1 MGLLKGEKIVHK
13 KIRMP
18 SHIPKAIKIL
28 EKIASLDDPI
38 IEFIDITENDL
49 EAKKSFAPSIKRC
62 ENMEVKLNALE
73 KFAHE
78 FNIPIEHY
86 KEYNEF
92 KTALNKDQEKRKIK
106 DNTYFDFAE
115 NEILE
120 EYKTICDL
128 YESYNKIKE
137 NLMIEIQRKI
147 TLEKYFS
154 LTAATII
161 DQNNPHGRKKSLNNN
176 NININMINPPES
188 NKNVINNILNQSM
201 SNASV
206 DSIVRENQYEPITGL
221 CFASDELRMKRMIF
235 RVSRDKV
242 LCTFFDAEFPEEFTP
257 KEPMKIFVMF
267 CPKIDYLIA
276 KMIKVCDVYNCPRFD
291 IPENYVGH
299 VMEILPDISEKILEH
314 KNYLFEAK
322 KTLKSYLEDYILI
335 KKKLQL
341 YKIYF
346 KREKLIYLNLSK
358 CNCGDNFIDG
368 EIWVLEKNFE
378 KLKREINSR
387 FDDDST
393 ATFIDVKDYGMDRP
407 TYIDVN
413 EFTYPFQEIV
423 NQYGIPNYHEINPGY
438 FTIITFPFLFG
449 IMFGDA
455 GHGLILLVITLYLFY
470 LANKKRKNFNGVI
483 NSDELPY
490 NYNLSNNNK
499 NNNNLNESNIEQNIL
514 DSSEDSMLKTFVQ
527 YRYFFL
533 LCSIF
538 AIFCGFMY
546 NEFFAIPLNIFGT
559 CYTSEKNG
567 ELILE
572 KKSGEKCVYP
582 MGLDPS
588 WIGTMNEL
596 TYTNSLKMKLSII
609 VGVLHMM
616 LGIFIRGINNMNG
629 KNHTAFFFE
638 FIPQFLFMGLMFGYL
653 IAMIYYKWGTDYDNN
668 THNAPSLLSI
678 MINMAI
684 KFGEVDGEPLFQ
696 SFYGFSQET
705 INKLILF
712 ICVTLVPI
720 MLFVKPIQF
729 YLKKN
734 KNKGVSFR
742 KEEASLINNE
752 NKNDDNININ
762 NNNNF
767 NNNNINNDFD
777 LDNLINNNEDNANLN
792 NSGDYSLSLSQESKI
807 RANEL
812 YSDLYQ
818 AQKKK
823 YKEEAKSKF
832 QFVELFIGQLIE
844 VIEYV
849 LGTVSNTAS
858 YLRLW
863 ALSLAHTALSHVFI
877 EKTFIGYIQNDQVNI
892 VSSVV
897 GVFIYFLVFLLAT
910 GFILIFMDA
919 MECVLHTLR
928 LHWVEFQN
936 KFYKGDGYLFQPF
949 SFRTIFNGEEI
960 LKEK

>member
-1 MGLLKGEKIVHK
+1 MGLLKGEQIVHK

-18 SHIPKAIKIL
+18 SHIPKAVKIL
-28 EKIASLDDPI
+28 EKIASLEDPVL
-38 IEFIDITENDL
+38 EFIDINENNL
-49 EAKKSFAPSIKRC
+49 EAKKSFLPLIKRC
-62 ENMEVKLNALE
+62 ENMEVKLNDLE
-73 KFAHE
+73 KFANE

-92 KTALNKDQEKRKIK
+92 KTALSKDQAKREVK
-106 DNTYFDFAE
+106 DNTYFDFTE

-120 EYKTICDL
+120 EYKTVCDL

-137 NLMIEIQRKI
+137 NLIIEIQRKI

-161 DQNNPHGRKKSLNNN
+161 DQNNPRSRKKS
-176 NININMINPPES
+176 IPAYES
-188 NKNVINNILNQSM
+188 NKNIINNVLNQSI

-221 CFASDELRMKRMIF
+221 CYASDELRMKRMIF
-235 RVSRDKV
+235 RVSHDKV
-242 LCTFFDAEFPEEFTP
+242 LCTFFEAEFPEEFNP

-276 KMIKVCDVYNCPRFD
+276 KMIKVCEVYNCPRFD

-299 VMEILPDISEKILEH
+299 VMEILPDIFEKILEH
-314 KNYLFEAK
+314 KNYLLEAK

-346 KREKLIYLNLSK
+346 KREKLVFLNLAK

-368 EIWVLEKNFE
+368 EIWVLQKNFE
-378 KLKREINSR
+378 KLKHELNSR
-387 FDDDST
+387 VDDDSI
-393 ATFIDVKDYGMDRP
+393 ATFIDVKDYGMERP

-449 IMFGDA
+449 IMFGDV
-455 GHGLILLVITLYLFY
+455 GHGLILFFITLYLFN
-470 LANKKRKNFNGVI
+470 LANKNRKKQGPI
-483 NSDELPY
+483 NSDELPFI
-490 NYNLSNNNK
+490 NDK
-499 NNNNLNESNIEQNIL
+499 NNNNSREINIL
-514 DSSEDSMLKTFVQ
+514 DSPEDSMLKSFVQ

-538 AIFCGFMY
+538 GIFCGFMY
-546 NEFFAIPLNIFGT
+546 NEFFAIPLNLFGT
-559 CYTSEKNG
+559 CYTSKKNG
-567 ELILE
+567 ELILSKE
-572 KKSGEKCVYP
+572 HRINAPDKKCVYP
-582 MGLDPS
+582 VGLDPS
-588 WIGTMNEL
+588 WIGTVNEL

-616 LGIFIRGINNMNG
+616 LGIFIRGINNINA
-629 KNHTAFFFE
+629 KNHTAFYFE

-653 IAMIYYKWGTDYDNN
+653 ISMIFYKWGTDYDSN
-668 THNAPSLLSI
+668 THEAPSLLTI

-684 KFGEVDGEPLFQ
+684 KLGEIDGKPLFE
-696 SFYGFSQET
+696 SFMGFSQES
-705 INKLILF
+705 INRLILF
-712 ICVTLVPI
+712 ICVLLIPV
-720 MLFVKPIQF
+720 MLLVKPINF
-729 YLKKN
+729 YMRKVKTKGIKYRN
-734 KNKGVSFR
+734 DGVS
-742 KEEASLINNE
+742 LIKNE

-762 NNNNF
+762 IND
-767 NNNNINNDFD
+767 NNNINNDYD
-777 LDNLINNNEDNANLN
+777 INSDDNMNLN
-792 NSGDYSLSLSQESKI
+792 NSGDYSLSLSQESAIKP
-807 RANEL
+807 NEL
-812 YSDLYQ
+812 YSELY
-818 AQKKK
+818 ATQKIK
-823 YKEEAKSKF
+823 YKEEAKTKY
-832 QFVELFIGQLIE
+832 QFIELFIGQLIE

-877 EKTFIGYIQNDQVNI
+877 EKTFIGYIQNDHTNI
-892 VSSVV
+892 ASSVI
-897 GVFIYFLVFLLAT
+897 GVFIYFLVFLFAT
-910 GFILIFMDA
+910 AFILIFMDA

-936 KFYKGDGYLFQPF
+936 KFYKGDGYLFRPF
-949 SFRTIFNGEEI
+949 SFKNIFTSDEI
-960 LKEK
+960 LKE

>member
-28 EKIASLDDPI
+28 EKIASLEDPI

-62 ENMEVKLNALE
+62 ENIEIKLNELE
-73 KFAHE
+73 KFANE
-78 FNIPIEHY
+78 FNIPIDHY
-86 KEYNEF
+86 KEYKEF
-92 KTALNKDQEKRKIK
+92 KAALNKDQQKRQVK
-106 DNTYFDFAE
+106 DNSYFDFVE

-137 NLMIEIQRKI
+137 NLIIEIQRKI

-161 DQNNPHGRKKSLNNN
+161 DQNNPHGKRKSSINN
-176 NININMINPPES
+176 NIILNSKES

-201 SNASV
+201 SNSSV
-206 DSIVRENQYEPITGL
+206 DSIVRENQYESITGL
-221 CFASDELRMKRMIF
+221 CFAKDELRMKRMIF
-235 RVSRDKV
+235 RVSHDKV
-242 LCTFFDAEFPEEFTP
+242 LCTYFDAEFPEEFKP

-291 IPENYVGH
+291 VPDNYLGNADSYAGH

-322 KTLKSYLEDYILI
+322 KSLKSYLEDYILI
-335 KKKLQL
+335 KKRLQL

-368 EIWVLEKNFE
+368 EIWVLQKNFE
-378 KLKREINSR
+378 KLQNAISSS

-393 ATFIDVKDYGMDRP
+393 ATFIDLKDYGMDRP
-407 TYIDVN
+407 TYIEVN

-449 IMFGDA
+449 IMFGDI

-470 LANKKRKNFNGVI
+470 LANKNRRNINGVI
-483 NSDELPY
+483 NSDELPL
-490 NYNLSNNNK
+490 NNL
-499 NNNNLNESNIEQNIL
+499 NNNNINIL
-514 DSSEDSMLKTFVQ
+514 DSNDDSMLKSFVQ

-546 NEFFAIPLNIFGT
+546 NEFFAIPLNLFGT

-572 KKSGEKCVYP
+572 KIKGEKCVYP
-582 MGLDPS
+582 IGLDPS
-588 WIGTMNEL
+588 WIGTNNEL
-596 TYTNSLKMKLSII
+596 TFSNSLKMKLSII

-616 LGIFIRGINNMNG
+616 LGIFIRGINNLNK
-629 KNHTAFFFE
+629 KNMIAFYFE

-653 IAMIYYKWGTDYDNN
+653 ITMIYYKWGTDYDNN
-668 THNAPSLLSI
+668 TDDAPSLLSI

-684 KFGEVDGEPLFQ
+684 KLGEIDGEPLFE
-696 SFYGFSQET
+696 SFLGFSQES
-705 INKLILF
+705 INQMILVF
-712 ICVTLVPI
+712 CILLVPV

-729 YLKKN
+729 YLRKSRT
-734 KNKGVSFR
+734 KGISYR
-742 KEEASLINNE
+742 KEEMSLIQNE
-752 NKNDDNININ
+752 NKNEDNLNINEDKED
-762 NNNNF
+762 NF
-767 NNNNINNDFD
+767 
-777 LDNLINNNEDNANLN
+777 NNEDNANLN
-792 NSGDYSLSLSQESKI
+792 NSGDYSLSLSQESAIKP
-807 RANEL
+807 NEL
-812 YSDLYQ
+812 YSQLYK
-818 AQKKK
+818 AQKLK
-823 YKEEAKSKF
+823 YKEESKTKF
-832 QFVELFIGQLIE
+832 QFIELFIGQLIE

-892 VSSVV
+892 VSSVI

-910 GFILIFMDA
+910 AFILIFMDA

-936 KFYKGDGYLFQPF
+936 KFYKGDGYLFEPF
-949 SFRTIFNGEEI
+949 SFKNIFNNEEI
-960 LKEK
+960 LKE

>member
-1 MGLLKGEKIVHK
+1 MGLLKGEQIVHK

-18 SHIPKAIKIL
+18 SHIPKAVKIL
-28 EKIASLDDPI
+28 EKIASLEDPVL
-38 IEFIDITENDL
+38 EFIDINENNL
-49 EAKKSFAPSIKRC
+49 EAKKSFLPLIKRC
-62 ENMEVKLNALE
+62 ENMEVKLNDLE
-73 KFAHE
+73 KFANE

-92 KTALNKDQEKRKIK
+92 KTALRKDQAKREVK
-106 DNTYFDFAE
+106 DNTYFDFTE

-120 EYKTICDL
+120 EYKTVCDL

-137 NLMIEIQRKI
+137 NLIIEIQRKI

-161 DQNNPHGRKKSLNNN
+161 DQNNPRSRKKS
-176 NININMINPPES
+176 IPAYES
-188 NKNVINNILNQSM
+188 NKNIINNVLNQSI

-221 CFASDELRMKRMIF
+221 CYASDELRMKRMIF
-235 RVSRDKV
+235 RVSHDKV
-242 LCTFFDAEFPEEFTP
+242 LCTFFEAEFPEEFNP

-276 KMIKVCDVYNCPRFD
+276 KMIKVCEVYNCPRFD

-299 VMEILPDISEKILEH
+299 VMEILPDIFEKILEH
-314 KNYLFEAK
+314 KNYLLEAK

-346 KREKLIYLNLSK
+346 KREKLVFLNLAK

-368 EIWVLEKNFE
+368 EIWVLQKNFE
-378 KLKREINSR
+378 KLKHELNSR
-387 FDDDST
+387 VDDDSI
-393 ATFIDVKDYGMDRP
+393 ATFIDVKDYGMERP

-449 IMFGDA
+449 IMFGDV
-455 GHGLILLVITLYLFY
+455 GHGLILFFITLYLFN
-470 LANKKRKNFNGVI
+470 LANKNRKKQGPI
-483 NSDELPY
+483 NSDELPFI
-490 NYNLSNNNK
+490 NDK
-499 NNNNLNESNIEQNIL
+499 NNNNSREINIL
-514 DSSEDSMLKTFVQ
+514 DSPEDSMLKSFVQ

-538 AIFCGFMY
+538 GIFCGFMY
-546 NEFFAIPLNIFGT
+546 NEFFAIPLNLFGT
-559 CYTSEKNG
+559 CYTSKKNG
-567 ELILE
+567 ELILSKE
-572 KKSGEKCVYP
+572 HRINAPDKKCVYP
-582 MGLDPS
+582 VGLDPS
-588 WIGTMNEL
+588 WIGTVNEL

-616 LGIFIRGINNMNG
+616 LGIFIRGINNINA
-629 KNHTAFFFE
+629 KNHTAFYFE

-653 IAMIYYKWGTDYDNN
+653 ISMIFYKWGTDYDSN
-668 THNAPSLLSI
+668 THEAPSLLTI

-684 KFGEVDGEPLFQ
+684 KLGEIDGKPLFE
-696 SFYGFSQET
+696 SFMGFSQES
-705 INKLILF
+705 INRLILF
-712 ICVTLVPI
+712 ICVLLIPV
-720 MLFVKPIQF
+720 MLLVKPINF
-729 YLKKN
+729 YMRKVKTKGIKYRN
-734 KNKGVSFR
+734 DGVS
-742 KEEASLINNE
+742 LIKNE

-762 NNNNF
+762 IND
-767 NNNNINNDFD
+767 NNNINNDYD
-777 LDNLINNNEDNANLN
+777 INNDDNMNLN
-792 NSGDYSLSLSQESKI
+792 NSGDYSLSLSQESAIKP
-807 RANEL
+807 NEL
-812 YSDLYQ
+812 YSELY
-818 AQKKK
+818 ATQKIK
-823 YKEEAKSKF
+823 YKEEAKTKY
-832 QFVELFIGQLIE
+832 QFIELFIGQLIE

-877 EKTFIGYIQNDQVNI
+877 EKTFIGYIQNDHTNI
-892 VSSVV
+892 ASSVI
-897 GVFIYFLVFLLAT
+897 GVFIYFLVFLFAT
-910 GFILIFMDA
+910 AFILIFMDA

-936 KFYKGDGYLFQPF
+936 KFYKGDGYLFRPF
-949 SFRTIFNGEEI
+949 SFKNIFTSDEI
-960 LKEK
+960 LKE

>member
-28 EKIASLDDPI
+28 EKIASLEDPI

-62 ENMEVKLNALE
+62 ENIEIKLNELE
-73 KFAHE
+73 KFANE
-78 FNIPIEHY
+78 FNIPIDHY
-86 KEYNEF
+86 KEYKEF
-92 KTALNKDQEKRKIK
+92 KAALNKDQQKRQVK
-106 DNTYFDFAE
+106 DNSYFDFVE

-137 NLMIEIQRKI
+137 NLIIEIQRKI

-161 DQNNPHGRKKSLNNN
+161 DQNNPHGKRKSSINN
-176 NININMINPPES
+176 NIILNSKES
-188 NKNVINNILNQSM
+188 NKNIINNILNQSM

-206 DSIVRENQYEPITGL
+206 DSIVRENQYESITGL
-221 CFASDELRMKRMIF
+221 CFAKDELRMKRMIF
-235 RVSRDKV
+235 RVSHDKV
-242 LCTFFDAEFPEEFTP
+242 LCTYFDAEFPEEFKP

-291 IPENYVGH
+291 VPDNYLGNADSYAGH

-322 KTLKSYLEDYILI
+322 KSLKSYLEDYILI
-335 KKKLQL
+335 KKRLQL

-368 EIWVLEKNFE
+368 EIWVLQKNFE
-378 KLKREINSR
+378 KLQNAISSS

-393 ATFIDVKDYGMDRP
+393 ATFIDLKDYGMDRP
-407 TYIDVN
+407 TYIEVN

-449 IMFGDA
+449 IMFGDI

-470 LANKKRKNFNGVI
+470 LANKNRRNINGAI
-483 NSDELPY
+483 NSDELPL
-490 NYNLSNNNK
+490 NNLK
-499 NNNNLNESNIEQNIL
+499 NNNINIL
-514 DSSEDSMLKTFVQ
+514 DSNDDSMLKSFVQ

-546 NEFFAIPLNIFGT
+546 NEFFAIPLNLFGT

-572 KKSGEKCVYP
+572 KIKGEKCVYP
-582 MGLDPS
+582 IGLDPS
-588 WIGTMNEL
+588 WIGSNNEL
-596 TYTNSLKMKLSII
+596 TFSNSLKMKLSII

-616 LGIFIRGINNMNG
+616 LGIFIRGINNLNK
-629 KNHTAFFFE
+629 KNMIAFYFE

-653 IAMIYYKWGTDYDNN
+653 ITMIYYKWGTDYDNN
-668 THNAPSLLSI
+668 TDDAPSLLSI
-678 MINMAI
+678 MINMSI
-684 KFGEVDGEPLFQ
+684 KLGEIDGEPLFE
-696 SFYGFSQET
+696 SFLGFSQES
-705 INKLILF
+705 INQMILVF
-712 ICVTLVPI
+712 CILLVPV

-729 YLKKN
+729 YLRKSRT
-734 KNKGVSFR
+734 KGISYR
-742 KEEASLINNE
+742 KEEMSLIQNE
-752 NKNDDNININ
+752 NKNEDNLNINEDKED
-762 NNNNF
+762 NF
-767 NNNNINNDFD
+767 
-777 LDNLINNNEDNANLN
+777 NNEDNANLN
-792 NSGDYSLSLSQESKI
+792 NSGDYSLSLSQESAIKP
-807 RANEL
+807 NEL
-812 YSDLYQ
+812 YSQLYK
-818 AQKKK
+818 AQKLK
-823 YKEEAKSKF
+823 YKEESKTKF
-832 QFVELFIGQLIE
+832 QFIELFIGQLIE

-892 VSSVV
+892 VSSVI

-910 GFILIFMDA
+910 AFILIFMDA

-936 KFYKGDGYLFQPF
+936 KFYKGDGYLFEPF
-949 SFRTIFNGEEI
+949 SFKNIFNNEEI
-960 LKEK
+960 LKE

>member
-1 MGLLKGEKIVHK
+1 MGLLKGEQIVHK

-18 SHIPKAIKIL
+18 SHIPKAVKIL
-28 EKIASLDDPI
+28 EKIASLEDPVL
-38 IEFIDITENDL
+38 EFIDINENNL
-49 EAKKSFAPSIKRC
+49 EAKKSFLPLIKRC
-62 ENMEVKLNALE
+62 ENMEVKLNDLE
-73 KFAHE
+73 KFANE

-92 KTALNKDQEKRKIK
+92 KTALSKDQAKREVK
-106 DNTYFDFAE
+106 DNTYFDFTE

-120 EYKTICDL
+120 EYKTVCDL

-137 NLMIEIQRKI
+137 NLIIEIQRKI

-161 DQNNPHGRKKSLNNN
+161 DQNNPRSRKKS
-176 NININMINPPES
+176 IPAYES
-188 NKNVINNILNQSM
+188 NKNIINNVLNQSI

-221 CFASDELRMKRMIF
+221 CYASDELRMKRMIF
-235 RVSRDKV
+235 RVSHDKV
-242 LCTFFDAEFPEEFTP
+242 LCTFFEAEFPEEFNP

-276 KMIKVCDVYNCPRFD
+276 KMIKVCEVYNCPRFD

-299 VMEILPDISEKILEH
+299 VMEILPDIFEKILEH
-314 KNYLFEAK
+314 KNYLLEAK

-346 KREKLIYLNLSK
+346 KREKLVFLNLAK

-368 EIWVLEKNFE
+368 EIWVLQKNFE
-378 KLKREINSR
+378 KLKHELNSKV
-387 FDDDST
+387 DDDSI
-393 ATFIDVKDYGMDRP
+393 ATFIDVKDYGMERP

-449 IMFGDA
+449 IMFGDV
-455 GHGLILLVITLYLFY
+455 GHGLILFFITLYLFN
-470 LANKKRKNFNGVI
+470 LANKNRKKQGPI
-483 NSDELPY
+483 NSDELPFI
-490 NYNLSNNNK
+490 NDK
-499 NNNNLNESNIEQNIL
+499 NNNNSREINIL
-514 DSSEDSMLKTFVQ
+514 DSPEDSMLKSFVQ

-538 AIFCGFMY
+538 GIFCGFMY
-546 NEFFAIPLNIFGT
+546 NEFFAIPLNLFGT
-559 CYTSEKNG
+559 CYTSKKNG
-567 ELILE
+567 ELILSKE
-572 KKSGEKCVYP
+572 HRINAPDKKCVYP
-582 MGLDPS
+582 VGLDPS
-588 WIGTMNEL
+588 WIGTVNEL

-616 LGIFIRGINNMNG
+616 LGIFIRGINNINA
-629 KNHTAFFFE
+629 KNHTAFYFE

-653 IAMIYYKWGTDYDNN
+653 ISMIFYKWGTDYDSN
-668 THNAPSLLSI
+668 THEAPSLLTI

-684 KFGEVDGEPLFQ
+684 KLGEIDGKPLFE
-696 SFYGFSQET
+696 SFMGFSQES
-705 INKLILF
+705 INRLILF
-712 ICVTLVPI
+712 ICVLLIPV
-720 MLFVKPIQF
+720 MLLVKPINF
-729 YLKKN
+729 YMRKVKTKGIKYRN
-734 KNKGVSFR
+734 DGVS
-742 KEEASLINNE
+742 LIKNE

-762 NNNNF
+762 IND
-767 NNNNINNDFD
+767 NNNINNDYD
-777 LDNLINNNEDNANLN
+777 INNDDNMNLN
-792 NSGDYSLSLSQESKI
+792 NSGDYSLSLSQESAIKP
-807 RANEL
+807 NEL
-812 YSDLYQ
+812 YSELY
-818 AQKKK
+818 ATQKIK
-823 YKEEAKSKF
+823 YKEEAKTKY
-832 QFVELFIGQLIE
+832 QFIELFIGQLIE

-877 EKTFIGYIQNDQVNI
+877 EKTFIGYIQNDHTNI
-892 VSSVV
+892 ASSVI
-897 GVFIYFLVFLLAT
+897 GVFIYFLVFLFAT
-910 GFILIFMDA
+910 AFILIFMDA

-936 KFYKGDGYLFQPF
+936 KFYKGDGYLFRPF
-949 SFRTIFNGEEI
+949 SFKNIFTSDEI
-960 LKEK
+960 LKE

>member
-1 MGLLKGEKIVHK
+1 MGLLKGEQIVHK

-18 SHIPKAIKIL
+18 SHIPKAVKIL
-28 EKIASLDDPI
+28 EKIASLEDPVL
-38 IEFIDITENDL
+38 EFIDINENNL
-49 EAKKSFAPSIKRC
+49 EAKKSFLPLIKRC
-62 ENMEVKLNALE
+62 ENMEVKLNDLE
-73 KFAHE
+73 IFANE
-78 FNIPIEHY
+78 LNIPIEHY

-92 KTALNKDQEKRKIK
+92 KTALSKDQAKREVK
-106 DNTYFDFAE
+106 DNTYFDFTE

-120 EYKTICDL
+120 EYKTVCDL

-137 NLMIEIQRKI
+137 NLIIEIQRKI

-161 DQNNPHGRKKSLNNN
+161 DQNNPRSRKKS
-176 NININMINPPES
+176 IPAYES
-188 NKNVINNILNQSM
+188 NKNIINNVLNQSI

-221 CFASDELRMKRMIF
+221 CYASDELRMKRMIF
-235 RVSRDKV
+235 RVSHDKV
-242 LCTFFDAEFPEEFTP
+242 LCTFFEAEFPEEFNP

-276 KMIKVCDVYNCPRFD
+276 KMIKVCEVYNCPRFD

-299 VMEILPDISEKILEH
+299 VMEILPDIFEKILEH
-314 KNYLFEAK
+314 KNYLLEAK

-346 KREKLIYLNLSK
+346 KREKLVFLNLAK

-368 EIWVLEKNFE
+368 EIWVLQKNFE
-378 KLKREINSR
+378 KLKHELNSR
-387 FDDDST
+387 VDDDSI
-393 ATFIDVKDYGMDRP
+393 ATFIDVKDYGMERP

-449 IMFGDA
+449 IMFGDV
-455 GHGLILLVITLYLFY
+455 GHGLILFFITLYLFN
-470 LANKKRKNFNGVI
+470 LANKNRKKQGPI
-483 NSDELPY
+483 NSDELPFI
-490 NYNLSNNNK
+490 NDK
-499 NNNNLNESNIEQNIL
+499 NNNNSREINIL
-514 DSSEDSMLKTFVQ
+514 DSPEDSMLKSFVQ

-538 AIFCGFMY
+538 GIFCGFMY
-546 NEFFAIPLNIFGT
+546 NEFFAIPLNLFGT
-559 CYTSEKNG
+559 CYTSKKNG
-567 ELILE
+567 ELILSKE
-572 KKSGEKCVYP
+572 HRINAPDKKCVYP
-582 MGLDPS
+582 VGLDPS
-588 WIGTMNEL
+588 WIGTVNEL

-616 LGIFIRGINNMNG
+616 LGIFIRGINNINA
-629 KNHTAFFFE
+629 KNHTAFYFE

-653 IAMIYYKWGTDYDNN
+653 ISMIFYKWGTDYDSN
-668 THNAPSLLSI
+668 THEAPSLLTI

-684 KFGEVDGEPLFQ
+684 KLGEIDGKPLFE
-696 SFYGFSQET
+696 SFMGFSQES
-705 INKLILF
+705 INRLILF
-712 ICVTLVPI
+712 ICVLLIPV
-720 MLFVKPIQF
+720 MLLVKPINF
-729 YLKKN
+729 YMRKVKTKGIKYRN
-734 KNKGVSFR
+734 DGVS
-742 KEEASLINNE
+742 LIKNE

-762 NNNNF
+762 IND
-767 NNNNINNDFD
+767 NNNINNDYD
-777 LDNLINNNEDNANLN
+777 INNDDNMNLN
-792 NSGDYSLSLSQESKI
+792 NSGDYSLSLSQESAIKP
-807 RANEL
+807 NEL
-812 YSDLYQ
+812 YSELY
-818 AQKKK
+818 ATQKIK
-823 YKEEAKSKF
+823 YKEEAKTKY
-832 QFVELFIGQLIE
+832 QFIELFIGQLIE

-877 EKTFIGYIQNDQVNI
+877 EKTFIGYIQNDHTNI
-892 VSSVV
+892 ASSVI
-897 GVFIYFLVFLLAT
+897 GVFIYFLVFLFAT
-910 GFILIFMDA
+910 AFILIFMDA

-936 KFYKGDGYLFQPF
+936 KFYKGDGYLFRPF
-949 SFRTIFNGEEI
+949 SFKNIFTSDEI
-960 LKEK
+960 LKE

>member
-28 EKIASLDDPI
+28 EKIASLEDPI

-62 ENMEVKLNALE
+62 ENIEIKLNELE
-73 KFAHE
+73 KFANE

-86 KEYNEF
+86 KEYKEF
-92 KTALNKDQEKRKIK
+92 KAALNKDQQKRQVK
-106 DNTYFDFAE
+106 DNSYFDFVE

-137 NLMIEIQRKI
+137 NLIIEIQRKI

-161 DQNNPHGRKKSLNNN
+161 DQNNPHGKRKSSINN
-176 NININMINPPES
+176 NIILNSKES
-188 NKNVINNILNQSM
+188 NKNIINNILNQSM

-206 DSIVRENQYEPITGL
+206 DSIVRENQYESITGL
-221 CFASDELRMKRMIF
+221 CFAKDELRMKRMIF
-235 RVSRDKV
+235 RVSHDKV
-242 LCTFFDAEFPEEFTP
+242 LCTYFDAEFPEEFKP

-291 IPENYVGH
+291 VPDNYLGNADSYASH

-322 KTLKSYLEDYILI
+322 KSLKSYLEDYILI
-335 KKKLQL
+335 KKRLQL

-368 EIWVLEKNFE
+368 EIWVLQKNFE
-378 KLKREINSR
+378 KLQNAISSS

-393 ATFIDVKDYGMDRP
+393 ATFIDLKDYGMDRP
-407 TYIDVN
+407 TYIEVN

-449 IMFGDA
+449 IMFGDI

-470 LANKKRKNFNGVI
+470 LANKNRRNINGAI
-483 NSDELPY
+483 NSDELPL
-490 NYNLSNNNK
+490 NNL
-499 NNNNLNESNIEQNIL
+499 NNNNINIL
-514 DSSEDSMLKTFVQ
+514 DSNDDSMLKSFVQ

-546 NEFFAIPLNIFGT
+546 NEFFAIPLNLFGT

-572 KKSGEKCVYP
+572 KIKGEKCVYP
-582 MGLDPS
+582 IGLDPS
-588 WIGTMNEL
+588 WIGSNNEL
-596 TYTNSLKMKLSII
+596 TFSNSLKMKLSII

-616 LGIFIRGINNMNG
+616 LGIFIRGINNLNK
-629 KNHTAFFFE
+629 KNMIAFYFE

-653 IAMIYYKWGTDYDNN
+653 ITMIYYKWGTDYDNN
-668 THNAPSLLSI
+668 TDDAPSLLSI

-684 KFGEVDGEPLFQ
+684 KLGEIDGEPLFE
-696 SFYGFSQET
+696 SFLGFSQES
-705 INKLILF
+705 INQMILVF
-712 ICVTLVPI
+712 CILLVPV

-729 YLKKN
+729 YLRKSRT
-734 KNKGVSFR
+734 KGISYR
-742 KEEASLINNE
+742 KEEMSLIQNE
-752 NKNDDNININ
+752 NKNEDNLNINEDKED
-762 NNNNF
+762 NF
-767 NNNNINNDFD
+767 
-777 LDNLINNNEDNANLN
+777 NNEDNANLN
-792 NSGDYSLSLSQESKI
+792 NSGDYSLSLSQESAIKP
-807 RANEL
+807 NEL
-812 YSDLYQ
+812 YSQLYK
-818 AQKKK
+818 AQKLK
-823 YKEEAKSKF
+823 YKEESKAKF
-832 QFVELFIGQLIE
+832 QFIELFIGQLIE

-892 VSSVV
+892 VSSVI

-910 GFILIFMDA
+910 AFILIFMDA

-936 KFYKGDGYLFQPF
+936 KFYKGDGYLFEPF
-949 SFRTIFNGEEI
+949 SFKNIFNNEEI
-960 LKEK
+960 LKE

>member
-1 MGLLKGEKIVHK
+1 MGLLKGEQIVHK

-18 SHIPKAIKIL
+18 SHIPKAVKIL
-28 EKIASLDDPI
+28 EKIASLEDPVL
-38 IEFIDITENDL
+38 EFIDINENNL
-49 EAKKSFAPSIKRC
+49 EAKKSFLPLIKRC
-62 ENMEVKLNALE
+62 ENMEVKLNDLE
-73 KFAHE
+73 KFANE

-92 KTALNKDQEKRKIK
+92 KTALSKDQAKREVK
-106 DNTYFDFAE
+106 DNTYFDFTE

-120 EYKTICDL
+120 EYKTVCDL

-137 NLMIEIQRKI
+137 NLIIEIQRKI

-161 DQNNPHGRKKSLNNN
+161 DQNNPRSRKKS
-176 NININMINPPES
+176 IPAYES
-188 NKNVINNILNQSM
+188 NKNIINNVLNQSI

-221 CFASDELRMKRMIF
+221 CYASDELRMKRMIF
-235 RVSRDKV
+235 RVSHDKV
-242 LCTFFDAEFPEEFTP
+242 LCTFFEAEFPEEFNP

-276 KMIKVCDVYNCPRFD
+276 KMIKVCEVYNCPRFD

-299 VMEILPDISEKILEH
+299 VMEILPDIFEKILEH
-314 KNYLFEAK
+314 KNYLLEAK

-346 KREKLIYLNLSK
+346 KREKLIFLNLAK

-368 EIWVLEKNFE
+368 EIWVLQKNFE
-378 KLKREINSR
+378 KLKHELNSR
-387 FDDDST
+387 VDDDSI
-393 ATFIDVKDYGMDRP
+393 ATFIDVKDYGMERP

-449 IMFGDA
+449 IMFGDV
-455 GHGLILLVITLYLFY
+455 GHGLILFFITLYLFN
-470 LANKKRKNFNGVI
+470 LANKNRKKQGPI
-483 NSDELPY
+483 NSDELPFI
-490 NYNLSNNNK
+490 NDK
-499 NNNNLNESNIEQNIL
+499 NNNNSREINIL
-514 DSSEDSMLKTFVQ
+514 DSPEDSMLKSFVQ

-538 AIFCGFMY
+538 GIFCGFMY
-546 NEFFAIPLNIFGT
+546 NEFFAIPLNLFGT
-559 CYTSEKNG
+559 CYTSKKNG
-567 ELILE
+567 ELILSKE
-572 KKSGEKCVYP
+572 HRINAPDKKCVYP
-582 MGLDPS
+582 VGLDPS
-588 WIGTMNEL
+588 WIGTVNEL

-616 LGIFIRGINNMNG
+616 LGIFIRGINNINA
-629 KNHTAFFFE
+629 KNHTVFYFE

-653 IAMIYYKWGTDYDNN
+653 ISMIFYKWGTDYDSN
-668 THNAPSLLSI
+668 THEAPSLLTI

-684 KFGEVDGEPLFQ
+684 KLGEIDGKPLFE
-696 SFYGFSQET
+696 SFMGFSQES
-705 INKLILF
+705 INRLILF
-712 ICVTLVPI
+712 ICVLLIPV
-720 MLFVKPIQF
+720 MLLVKPINF
-729 YLKKN
+729 YMRKVKTKGIKYRN
-734 KNKGVSFR
+734 DGVS
-742 KEEASLINNE
+742 LIKNE

-762 NNNNF
+762 IND
-767 NNNNINNDFD
+767 NNNINNDYD
-777 LDNLINNNEDNANLN
+777 INNDDNMNLN
-792 NSGDYSLSLSQESKI
+792 NSGDYSLSLSQESAIKP
-807 RANEL
+807 NEL
-812 YSDLYQ
+812 YSELY
-818 AQKKK
+818 ATQKIK
-823 YKEEAKSKF
+823 YKEEAKTKY
-832 QFVELFIGQLIE
+832 QFIELFIGQLIE

-877 EKTFIGYIQNDQVNI
+877 EKTFIGYIQNDHTNI
-892 VSSVV
+892 ASSVI
-897 GVFIYFLVFLLAT
+897 GVFIYFLVFLFAT
-910 GFILIFMDA
+910 AFILIFMDA

-936 KFYKGDGYLFQPF
+936 KFYKGDGYLFRPF
-949 SFRTIFNGEEI
+949 SFKNIFTSDEI
-960 LKEK
+960 LKE

>member
-28 EKIASLDDPI
+28 EKIASLEDPI

-62 ENMEVKLNALE
+62 ENIEIKLNELE
-73 KFAHE
+73 KFANE
-78 FNIPIEHY
+78 FNIPIDHY
-86 KEYNEF
+86 KEYKEF
-92 KTALNKDQEKRKIK
+92 KAALNKDQQKRQVK
-106 DNTYFDFAE
+106 DNSYFDFVE

-137 NLMIEIQRKI
+137 NLIIEIQRKI

-161 DQNNPHGRKKSLNNN
+161 DQNNPHGKRKSSINN
-176 NININMINPPES
+176 NIILNSKES
-188 NKNVINNILNQSM
+188 NKNIINNILNQSM

-206 DSIVRENQYEPITGL
+206 DSIVRENQYESITGL
-221 CFASDELRMKRMIF
+221 CFAKDELRMKRMIF
-235 RVSRDKV
+235 RVSHDKV
-242 LCTFFDAEFPEEFTP
+242 LCTYFDAEFPEEFKP

-291 IPENYVGH
+291 VPDNYLGNADSYAGH

-322 KTLKSYLEDYILI
+322 KSLKSYLEDYILI
-335 KKKLQL
+335 KKRLQL

-368 EIWVLEKNFE
+368 EIWVLQKNFE
-378 KLKREINSR
+378 KLQNAISSS

-393 ATFIDVKDYGMDRP
+393 ATFIDLKDYGMDRP
-407 TYIDVN
+407 TYIEVN
-413 EFTYPFQEIV
+413 DFTYPFQEIV

-449 IMFGDA
+449 IMFGDI

-470 LANKKRKNFNGVI
+470 LANKNRRNINGAI
-483 NSDELPY
+483 NSDELPL
-490 NYNLSNNNK
+490 NNL
-499 NNNNLNESNIEQNIL
+499 NNNNINIL
-514 DSSEDSMLKTFVQ
+514 DSNDDSMLKSFVQ

-546 NEFFAIPLNIFGT
+546 NEFFAIPLNLFGT

-572 KKSGEKCVYP
+572 KIKGEKCVYP
-582 MGLDPS
+582 IGLDPS
-588 WIGTMNEL
+588 WIGTNNEL
-596 TYTNSLKMKLSII
+596 TFSNSLKMKLSII

-616 LGIFIRGINNMNG
+616 LGIFIRGINNLNK
-629 KNHTAFFFE
+629 KNMIAFYFE

-653 IAMIYYKWGTDYDNN
+653 ITMIYYKWGTDYDNN
-668 THNAPSLLSI
+668 TDDAPSLLSI

-684 KFGEVDGEPLFQ
+684 KLGEIDGEPLFE
-696 SFYGFSQET
+696 SFLGFSQES
-705 INKLILF
+705 INQMILVF
-712 ICVTLVPI
+712 CILLVPV

-729 YLKKN
+729 YLRKSRT
-734 KNKGVSFR
+734 KGISYR
-742 KEEASLINNE
+742 KEEMSLIQNE
-752 NKNDDNININ
+752 NKNEDNLNINEDKED
-762 NNNNF
+762 NF
-767 NNNNINNDFD
+767 
-777 LDNLINNNEDNANLN
+777 NNEDNANLN
-792 NSGDYSLSLSQESKI
+792 NSGDYSLSLSQESAIKP
-807 RANEL
+807 NEL
-812 YSDLYQ
+812 YSQLYK
-818 AQKKK
+818 AQKLK
-823 YKEEAKSKF
+823 YKEESKTKF
-832 QFVELFIGQLIE
+832 QFIELFIGQLIE

-892 VSSVV
+892 VSSVI

-910 GFILIFMDA
+910 AFILIFMDA

-936 KFYKGDGYLFQPF
+936 KFYKGDGYLFEPF
-949 SFRTIFNGEEI
+949 SFKNIFNNEEI
-960 LKEK
+960 LKE

>member
-28 EKIASLDDPI
+28 EKIASLEDPI

-62 ENMEVKLNALE
+62 ENIEIKLNELE
-73 KFAHE
+73 KFANE
-78 FNIPIEHY
+78 FNIPIDHY
-86 KEYNEF
+86 KEYKEF
-92 KTALNKDQEKRKIK
+92 KAALNKDQQKRQVK
-106 DNTYFDFAE
+106 DNSYFDFVE

-137 NLMIEIQRKI
+137 NLIIEIQRKI

-161 DQNNPHGRKKSLNNN
+161 DQNNPHGKRKSSINN
-176 NININMINPPES
+176 NIILNSKES
-188 NKNVINNILNQSM
+188 NKNIINNILNQSM

-206 DSIVRENQYEPITGL
+206 DSIVRENQYESITGL
-221 CFASDELRMKRMIF
+221 CFAKDELRMKRMIF
-235 RVSRDKV
+235 RVSHDKV
-242 LCTFFDAEFPEEFTP
+242 LCTYFDAEFPEEFKP

-291 IPENYVGH
+291 VPDNYLGNADSYAGH

-322 KTLKSYLEDYILI
+322 KSLKSYLEDYILI
-335 KKKLQL
+335 KKRLQL

-368 EIWVLEKNFE
+368 EIWVLQKNFE
-378 KLKREINSR
+378 KLQNAISSS

-393 ATFIDVKDYGMDRP
+393 ATFIDLKDYGMDRP
-407 TYIDVN
+407 TYIEVN
-413 EFTYPFQEIV
+413 DFTYPFQEIV

-449 IMFGDA
+449 IMFGDI

-470 LANKKRKNFNGVI
+470 LANKNRRNINGAI
-483 NSDELPY
+483 NSDELPL
-490 NYNLSNNNK
+490 NNL
-499 NNNNLNESNIEQNIL
+499 NNNNINIL
-514 DSSEDSMLKTFVQ
+514 DSNDDSMLKSFVQ

-546 NEFFAIPLNIFGT
+546 NEFFAIPLNLFGT

-572 KKSGEKCVYP
+572 KIKGEKCVYP
-582 MGLDPS
+582 IGLDPS
-588 WIGTMNEL
+588 WIGTNNEL
-596 TYTNSLKMKLSII
+596 TFSNSLKMKLSII

-616 LGIFIRGINNMNG
+616 LGIFIRGINNLNK
-629 KNHTAFFFE
+629 KNMIAFYFE

-653 IAMIYYKWGTDYDNN
+653 ITMIYYKWGTDYDNN
-668 THNAPSLLSI
+668 TDDAPSLLSI

-684 KFGEVDGEPLFQ
+684 KLGEIDGEPLFE
-696 SFYGFSQET
+696 SFLGFSQES
-705 INKLILF
+705 INQMILVF
-712 ICVTLVPI
+712 CILLVPV

-729 YLKKN
+729 YLRKSRT
-734 KNKGVSFR
+734 KGISYR
-742 KEEASLINNE
+742 KEEMSLIQNE
-752 NKNDDNININ
+752 NKNEDNLNINEDKED
-762 NNNNF
+762 NF
-767 NNNNINNDFD
+767 
-777 LDNLINNNEDNANLN
+777 NNEDNANLN
-792 NSGDYSLSLSQESKI
+792 NSGDYSLSLSQESAIKP
-807 RANEL
+807 NEL
-812 YSDLYQ
+812 YSQLYK
-818 AQKKK
+818 AQKLK
-823 YKEEAKSKF
+823 YKEESKTKF
-832 QFVELFIGQLIE
+832 QFIELFIGQLIE

-892 VSSVV
+892 VSSVI
-897 GVFIYFLVFLLAT
+897 GVFVYFLVFLLAT
-910 GFILIFMDA
+910 AFILIFMDA

-936 KFYKGDGYLFQPF
+936 KFYKGDGYLFEPF
-949 SFRTIFNGEEI
+949 SFKNIFNNEEI
-960 LKEK
+960 LKE

>member
-1 MGLLKGEKIVHK
+1 MGLLKGEQIVHK

-18 SHIPKAIKIL
+18 SHIPKAVKIL
-28 EKIASLDDPI
+28 EKIASLEDPVL
-38 IEFIDITENDL
+38 EFIDINENNL
-49 EAKKSFAPSIKRC
+49 EAKKSFLPLIKRC
-62 ENMEVKLNALE
+62 ENMEVKLNDLE
-73 KFAHE
+73 KFANE
-78 FNIPIEHY
+78 LNIPIEHY

-92 KTALNKDQEKRKIK
+92 KTALSKDQAKREVK
-106 DNTYFDFAE
+106 DNTYFDFTE

-120 EYKTICDL
+120 EYKTVCDL

-137 NLMIEIQRKI
+137 NLIIEIQRKI

-161 DQNNPHGRKKSLNNN
+161 DQNNPRSRKKS
-176 NININMINPPES
+176 IPAYES
-188 NKNVINNILNQSM
+188 NKNIINNVLNQSI

-221 CFASDELRMKRMIF
+221 CYASDELRMKRMIF
-235 RVSRDKV
+235 RVSHDKV
-242 LCTFFDAEFPEEFTP
+242 LCTFFEAEFPEEFNP

-276 KMIKVCDVYNCPRFD
+276 KMIKVCEVYNCPRFD

-299 VMEILPDISEKILEH
+299 VMEILPDIFEKILEH
-314 KNYLFEAK
+314 KNYLLEAK

-346 KREKLIYLNLSK
+346 KREKLTFLNLAK

-368 EIWVLEKNFE
+368 EIWVLQKNFE
-378 KLKREINSR
+378 KLKHELNSR
-387 FDDDST
+387 VDDDSI
-393 ATFIDVKDYGMDRP
+393 ATFIDVKDYGMERP

-449 IMFGDA
+449 IMFGDV
-455 GHGLILLVITLYLFY
+455 GHGLILFFITLYLFN
-470 LANKKRKNFNGVI
+470 LANKNRKKQGPI
-483 NSDELPY
+483 NSDELPFI
-490 NYNLSNNNK
+490 NDK
-499 NNNNLNESNIEQNIL
+499 NNNNSREINIL
-514 DSSEDSMLKTFVQ
+514 DSPEDSMLKSFVQ

-538 AIFCGFMY
+538 GIFCGFMY
-546 NEFFAIPLNIFGT
+546 NEFFAIPLNLFGT
-559 CYTSEKNG
+559 CYTSKKNG
-567 ELILE
+567 ELILSKE
-572 KKSGEKCVYP
+572 HRINAPDKKCVYP
-582 MGLDPS
+582 VGLDPS
-588 WIGTMNEL
+588 WIGTVNEL

-616 LGIFIRGINNMNG
+616 LGIFIRGINNINA
-629 KNHTAFFFE
+629 KNHTAFYFE

-653 IAMIYYKWGTDYDNN
+653 ISMIFYKWGTDYDSN
-668 THNAPSLLSI
+668 THEAPSLLTI

-684 KFGEVDGEPLFQ
+684 KLGEIDGKPLFE
-696 SFYGFSQET
+696 SFLGFSQES
-705 INKLILF
+705 INRLILF
-712 ICVTLVPI
+712 ICVLLIPV
-720 MLFVKPIQF
+720 MLLVKPINF
-729 YLKKN
+729 YMRKVKTKGIKYRN
-734 KNKGVSFR
+734 DGVS
-742 KEEASLINNE
+742 LIKNE

-762 NNNNF
+762 IND
-767 NNNNINNDFD
+767 NNNINNDYD
-777 LDNLINNNEDNANLN
+777 INNDDNMNLN
-792 NSGDYSLSLSQESKI
+792 NSGDYSLSLSQESAIKP
-807 RANEL
+807 NEL
-812 YSDLYQ
+812 YSELY
-818 AQKKK
+818 ATQKIK
-823 YKEEAKSKF
+823 YKEEAKTKY
-832 QFVELFIGQLIE
+832 QFIELFIGQLIE

-877 EKTFIGYIQNDQVNI
+877 EKTFIGYIQNDHTNI
-892 VSSVV
+892 ASSVI
-897 GVFIYFLVFLLAT
+897 GVFIYFLVFLFAT
-910 GFILIFMDA
+910 AFILIFMDA

-936 KFYKGDGYLFQPF
+936 KFYKGDGYLFRPF
-949 SFRTIFNGEEI
+949 SFKNIFTSDEI
-960 LKEK
+960 LKE

>member
-1 MGLLKGEKIVHK
+1 MGLLKGEQIVHK

-18 SHIPKAIKIL
+18 SHIPKAVKIL
-28 EKIASLDDPI
+28 EKIASLEDPVL
-38 IEFIDITENDL
+38 EFIDINENNL
-49 EAKKSFAPSIKRC
+49 EAKKSFLPLIKRC
-62 ENMEVKLNALE
+62 ENMEVKLNDLE
-73 KFAHE
+73 KFANE

-92 KTALNKDQEKRKIK
+92 KTALSKDQAKREVK
-106 DNTYFDFAE
+106 DNTYFDFTE

-120 EYKTICDL
+120 EYKTVCDL

-137 NLMIEIQRKI
+137 NLIIEIQRKI

-161 DQNNPHGRKKSLNNN
+161 DQNNPRSRKKS
-176 NININMINPPES
+176 IPAYES
-188 NKNVINNILNQSM
+188 NKNIINNVLNQSI

-221 CFASDELRMKRMIF
+221 CYASDELRMKRMIF
-235 RVSRDKV
+235 RVSHDKV
-242 LCTFFDAEFPEEFTP
+242 LCTFFEAEFPEEFNP

-276 KMIKVCDVYNCPRFD
+276 KMIKVCEVYNCPRFD

-299 VMEILPDISEKILEH
+299 VMEILPDIFEKILEH
-314 KNYLFEAK
+314 KNYLLEAK

-346 KREKLIYLNLSK
+346 KREKLVFLNLAK

-368 EIWVLEKNFE
+368 EIWVLQKNFE
-378 KLKREINSR
+378 KLKHELNSR
-387 FDDDST
+387 VDDDSI
-393 ATFIDVKDYGMDRP
+393 ATFIDVKDYGMERP

-449 IMFGDA
+449 IMFGDV
-455 GHGLILLVITLYLFY
+455 GHGLILFFITLYLFN
-470 LANKKRKNFNGVI
+470 LANKNRKKQGPI
-483 NSDELPY
+483 NSDELPFI
-490 NYNLSNNNK
+490 NDK
-499 NNNNLNESNIEQNIL
+499 NNNNSREINIL
-514 DSSEDSMLKTFVQ
+514 DSPEDSMLKSFVQ

-538 AIFCGFMY
+538 GIFCGFMY
-546 NEFFAIPLNIFGT
+546 NEFFAIPLNLFGT
-559 CYTSEKNG
+559 CYTSKKNG
-567 ELILE
+567 ELILSKE
-572 KKSGEKCVYP
+572 HRINAPDKKCVYP
-582 MGLDPS
+582 VGLDPS
-588 WIGTMNEL
+588 WIGTVNEL

-616 LGIFIRGINNMNG
+616 LGIFIRGINNINA
-629 KNHTAFFFE
+629 KNHTAFYFE

-653 IAMIYYKWGTDYDNN
+653 ISMIFYKWGTDYDSN
-668 THNAPSLLSI
+668 THEAPSLLTI

-684 KFGEVDGEPLFQ
+684 KLGEIDGKPLFE
-696 SFYGFSQET
+696 SFLGFSQES
-705 INKLILF
+705 INRLILF
-712 ICVTLVPI
+712 ICVLLIPI
-720 MLFVKPIQF
+720 MLLVKPINF
-729 YLKKN
+729 YMRKVKTKGIKYRN
-734 KNKGVSFR
+734 DGVS
-742 KEEASLINNE
+742 LIKNE

-762 NNNNF
+762 IND
-767 NNNNINNDFD
+767 NNNINNDYD
-777 LDNLINNNEDNANLN
+777 INNDDNMNLN
-792 NSGDYSLSLSQESKI
+792 NSGDYSLSLSQESAIKP
-807 RANEL
+807 NEL
-812 YSDLYQ
+812 YSELY
-818 AQKKK
+818 ATQKIK
-823 YKEEAKSKF
+823 YKEEAKTKY
-832 QFVELFIGQLIE
+832 QFIELFIGQLIE

-877 EKTFIGYIQNDQVNI
+877 EKTFIGYIQNDHTNI
-892 VSSVV
+892 ASSVI
-897 GVFIYFLVFLLAT
+897 GVFIYFLVFLFAT
-910 GFILIFMDA
+910 AFILIFMDA

-936 KFYKGDGYLFQPF
+936 KFYKGDGYLFRPF
-949 SFRTIFNGEEI
+949 SFKNIFTSDEI
-960 LKEK
+960 LKE

>member
-1 MGLLKGEKIVHK
+1 MGLLKGEQIVHK

-18 SHIPKAIKIL
+18 SHIPKAVKIL
-28 EKIASLDDPI
+28 EKIASLEDPVL
-38 IEFIDITENDL
+38 EFIDINENNL
-49 EAKKSFAPSIKRC
+49 EAKKSFLPLIKRC
-62 ENMEVKLNALE
+62 ENMEVKLNDLE
-73 KFAHE
+73 KFANE
-78 FNIPIEHY
+78 FNIPTEHY

-92 KTALNKDQEKRKIK
+92 KTALSKDQVKREVK
-106 DNTYFDFAE
+106 DNTYFDFTE

-120 EYKTICDL
+120 EYKTVCDL

-137 NLMIEIQRKI
+137 NLIIEIQRKI

-161 DQNNPHGRKKSLNNN
+161 DQNNPRSRKKS
-176 NININMINPPES
+176 IPAYES
-188 NKNVINNILNQSM
+188 NKNIINNVLNQSI

-221 CFASDELRMKRMIF
+221 CYASDELRMKRMIF
-235 RVSRDKV
+235 RVSHDKV
-242 LCTFFDAEFPEEFTP
+242 LCTFFEAEFPEEFNP

-276 KMIKVCDVYNCPRFD
+276 KMIKVCEVYNCPRFD

-299 VMEILPDISEKILEH
+299 VMEILPDIFEKILEH
-314 KNYLFEAK
+314 KNYLLEAK

-346 KREKLIYLNLSK
+346 KREKLVFLNLAK

-368 EIWVLEKNFE
+368 EIWVLQKNFE
-378 KLKREINSR
+378 KLKHELNSKV
-387 FDDDST
+387 DDDSI
-393 ATFIDVKDYGMDRP
+393 ATFIDVKDYGMERP

-449 IMFGDA
+449 IMFGDV
-455 GHGLILLVITLYLFY
+455 GHGLILFFITLYLFN
-470 LANKKRKNFNGVI
+470 LANKNRKKQGPI
-483 NSDELPY
+483 NSDELPFI
-490 NYNLSNNNK
+490 NDK
-499 NNNNLNESNIEQNIL
+499 NNNNSREINIL
-514 DSSEDSMLKTFVQ
+514 DSPEDSMLKSFVQ

-538 AIFCGFMY
+538 GIFCGFMY
-546 NEFFAIPLNIFGT
+546 NEFFAIPLNLFGT
-559 CYTSEKNG
+559 CYTSKKNG
-567 ELILE
+567 ELILSKE
-572 KKSGEKCVYP
+572 HRINAPDKKCVYP
-582 MGLDPS
+582 VGLDPS
-588 WIGTMNEL
+588 WIGTVNEL

-616 LGIFIRGINNMNG
+616 LGIFIRGINNINA
-629 KNHTAFFFE
+629 KNHTAFYFE

-653 IAMIYYKWGTDYDNN
+653 ISMIFYKWGTDYDSN
-668 THNAPSLLSI
+668 THEAPSLLTI

-684 KFGEVDGEPLFQ
+684 KLGEIDGKPLFE
-696 SFYGFSQET
+696 SFMGFSQES
-705 INKLILF
+705 INRLILF
-712 ICVTLVPI
+712 ICVLLIPV
-720 MLFVKPIQF
+720 MLLVKPINF
-729 YLKKN
+729 YMRKVKTKGIKYRN
-734 KNKGVSFR
+734 DGVS
-742 KEEASLINNE
+742 LIKNE

-762 NNNNF
+762 IND
-767 NNNNINNDFD
+767 NNNINNDYD
-777 LDNLINNNEDNANLN
+777 INNDDNMNLN
-792 NSGDYSLSLSQESKI
+792 NSGDYSLSLSQESAIKP
-807 RANEL
+807 NEL
-812 YSDLYQ
+812 YSELY
-818 AQKKK
+818 ATQKIK
-823 YKEEAKSKF
+823 YKEEAKTKY
-832 QFVELFIGQLIE
+832 QFIELFIGQLIE

-877 EKTFIGYIQNDQVNI
+877 EKTFIGYIQNDHTNI
-892 VSSVV
+892 ASSVI
-897 GVFIYFLVFLLAT
+897 GVFIYFLVFLFAT
-910 GFILIFMDA
+910 AFILIFMDA

-936 KFYKGDGYLFQPF
+936 KFYKGDGYLFRPF
-949 SFRTIFNGEEI
+949 SFKNIFTSDEI
-960 LKEK
+960 LKE

>member
-28 EKIASLDDPI
+28 EKIASLEDPI

-62 ENMEVKLNALE
+62 ENIEIKLNELE
-73 KFAHE
+73 KFANE

-86 KEYNEF
+86 KEYKEF
-92 KTALNKDQEKRKIK
+92 KAALNKDQQKRQVK
-106 DNTYFDFAE
+106 DNSYFDFVE

-137 NLMIEIQRKI
+137 NLIIEIQRKI

-161 DQNNPHGRKKSLNNN
+161 DQNNPHGKRKSSINN
-176 NININMINPPES
+176 NIILNSKES
-188 NKNVINNILNQSM
+188 NKNIINNILNQSM

-206 DSIVRENQYEPITGL
+206 DSIVRENQYESITGL
-221 CFASDELRMKRMIF
+221 CFAKDELRMKRMIF
-235 RVSRDKV
+235 RVSHDKV
-242 LCTFFDAEFPEEFTP
+242 LCTYFDAEFPEEFKP

-291 IPENYVGH
+291 VPDNYLGNADSYAGH

-322 KTLKSYLEDYILI
+322 KSLKSYLEDYILI
-335 KKKLQL
+335 KKRLQL

-368 EIWVLEKNFE
+368 EIWVLQKNFE
-378 KLKREINSR
+378 KLQNAISSS

-393 ATFIDVKDYGMDRP
+393 ATFIDLKDYGMDRP
-407 TYIDVN
+407 TYIEVN

-449 IMFGDA
+449 IMFGDI

-470 LANKKRKNFNGVI
+470 LANKNRRNINGAI
-483 NSDELPY
+483 NSDELPL
-490 NYNLSNNNK
+490 NNL
-499 NNNNLNESNIEQNIL
+499 NNNNINIL
-514 DSSEDSMLKTFVQ
+514 DSNDDSMLKSFVQ

-546 NEFFAIPLNIFGT
+546 NEFFAIPLNLFGT

-572 KKSGEKCVYP
+572 KIKGEKCVYP
-582 MGLDPS
+582 IGLDPS
-588 WIGTMNEL
+588 WIGTNNEL
-596 TYTNSLKMKLSII
+596 TFSNSLKMKLSII

-616 LGIFIRGINNMNG
+616 LGIFIRGINNLNK
-629 KNHTAFFFE
+629 KNMIAFYFE

-653 IAMIYYKWGTDYDNN
+653 ITMIYYKWGTDYDNN
-668 THNAPSLLSI
+668 TDDAPSLLSI

-684 KFGEVDGEPLFQ
+684 KLGEIEGEPLFE
-696 SFYGFSQET
+696 SFLGFSQES
-705 INKLILF
+705 INQMILVF
-712 ICVTLVPI
+712 CILLVPV

-729 YLKKN
+729 YLRKSRT
-734 KNKGVSFR
+734 KGISYR
-742 KEEASLINNE
+742 KEEMSLIQNE
-752 NKNDDNININ
+752 NKNEDNLNINEDKED
-762 NNNNF
+762 NF
-767 NNNNINNDFD
+767 
-777 LDNLINNNEDNANLN
+777 NNEDNANLN
-792 NSGDYSLSLSQESKI
+792 NSGDYSLSLSQESAIKP
-807 RANEL
+807 NEL
-812 YSDLYQ
+812 YSQLYK
-818 AQKKK
+818 AQKLK
-823 YKEEAKSKF
+823 YKEESKTKF
-832 QFVELFIGQLIE
+832 QFIELFIGQLIE

-892 VSSVV
+892 VSSVI

-910 GFILIFMDA
+910 AFILIFMDA

-936 KFYKGDGYLFQPF
+936 KFYKGDGYLFEPF
-949 SFRTIFNGEEI
+949 SFKNIFNNEEI
-960 LKEK
+960 LKE

>member
-1 MGLLKGEKIVHK
+1 MGLLKGEQIVHK

-18 SHIPKAIKIL
+18 SHIPKAVKIL
-28 EKIASLDDPI
+28 EKIASLEDPVL
-38 IEFIDITENDL
+38 EFIDINENNL
-49 EAKKSFAPSIKRC
+49 EAKKSFLPLIKRC
-62 ENMEVKLNALE
+62 ENMEVKLNDLE
-73 KFAHE
+73 NFANE

-92 KTALNKDQEKRKIK
+92 KTALSKDQAKREVK
-106 DNTYFDFAE
+106 DNTYFDFTE

-120 EYKTICDL
+120 EYKTVCDL

-137 NLMIEIQRKI
+137 NLIIEIQRKI

-161 DQNNPHGRKKSLNNN
+161 DQNNPRSRKKS
-176 NININMINPPES
+176 IPAYES
-188 NKNVINNILNQSM
+188 NKNIINNVLNQSI

-221 CFASDELRMKRMIF
+221 CYASDELRMKRMIF
-235 RVSRDKV
+235 RVSHDKV
-242 LCTFFDAEFPEEFTP
+242 LCTFFEAEFPEEFNP

-276 KMIKVCDVYNCPRFD
+276 KMIKVCEVYNCPRFD

-299 VMEILPDISEKILEH
+299 VMEILPDIFEKILEH
-314 KNYLFEAK
+314 KNYLLEAK

-346 KREKLIYLNLSK
+346 KREKLVFLNLAK

-368 EIWVLEKNFE
+368 EIWVLQKNFE
-378 KLKREINSR
+378 KLKHELNSR
-387 FDDDST
+387 VDDDSI
-393 ATFIDVKDYGMDRP
+393 ATFIDVKDYGMERP

-449 IMFGDA
+449 IMFGDV
-455 GHGLILLVITLYLFY
+455 GHGLILFFITLYLFN
-470 LANKKRKNFNGVI
+470 LANKNRKKQGPI
-483 NSDELPY
+483 NSDELPFI
-490 NYNLSNNNK
+490 NDK
-499 NNNNLNESNIEQNIL
+499 NNNNSREINIL
-514 DSSEDSMLKTFVQ
+514 DSPEDSMLKSFVQ

-538 AIFCGFMY
+538 GIFCGFMY
-546 NEFFAIPLNIFGT
+546 NEFFAIPLNLFGT
-559 CYTSEKNG
+559 CYTSKKNG
-567 ELILE
+567 ELILSKE
-572 KKSGEKCVYP
+572 HRINAPDKKCVYP
-582 MGLDPS
+582 VGLDPS
-588 WIGTMNEL
+588 WIGTVNEL
-596 TYTNSLKMKLSII
+596 TFTNSLKMKLSII

-616 LGIFIRGINNMNG
+616 LGIFIRGINNINA
-629 KNHTAFFFE
+629 KNHTAFYFE

-653 IAMIYYKWGTDYDNN
+653 ISMIFYKWGTDYDSN
-668 THNAPSLLSI
+668 THEAPSLLTI

-684 KFGEVDGEPLFQ
+684 KLGEIDGKPLFE
-696 SFYGFSQET
+696 SFMGFSQES
-705 INKLILF
+705 INRLILF
-712 ICVTLVPI
+712 ICVLLIPV
-720 MLFVKPIQF
+720 MLLVKPINF
-729 YLKKN
+729 YMRKVKTKGIKYRN
-734 KNKGVSFR
+734 DGVS
-742 KEEASLINNE
+742 LIKNE

-762 NNNNF
+762 IND
-767 NNNNINNDFD
+767 NNNINNDYD
-777 LDNLINNNEDNANLN
+777 INNDDNMNLN
-792 NSGDYSLSLSQESKI
+792 NSGDYSLSLSQESAIKP
-807 RANEL
+807 NEL
-812 YSDLYQ
+812 YSELY
-818 AQKKK
+818 ATQKIK
-823 YKEEAKSKF
+823 YKEEAKTKY
-832 QFVELFIGQLIE
+832 QFIELFIGQLIE

-877 EKTFIGYIQNDQVNI
+877 EKTFIGYIQNDHTNI
-892 VSSVV
+892 ASSVI
-897 GVFIYFLVFLLAT
+897 GVFIYFLVFLFAT
-910 GFILIFMDA
+910 AFILIFMDA

-936 KFYKGDGYLFQPF
+936 KFYKGDGYLFRPF
-949 SFRTIFNGEEI
+949 SFKNIFTSDEI
-960 LKEK
+960 LKE

>member
-1 MGLLKGEKIVHK
+1 MGLLKGEQIVHK

-18 SHIPKAIKIL
+18 SHIPKAVKIL
-28 EKIASLDDPI
+28 EKIASLEDPVL
-38 IEFIDITENDL
+38 EFIDINENNL
-49 EAKKSFAPSIKRC
+49 EAKKSFLPLIKRC
-62 ENMEVKLNALE
+62 ENMEVKLNDLE
-73 KFAHE
+73 KFANE

-92 KTALNKDQEKRKIK
+92 KTALSKDQAKREVK
-106 DNTYFDFAE
+106 DNTYFDFTE

-120 EYKTICDL
+120 EYKTVCDL

-137 NLMIEIQRKI
+137 NLIIEIQRKI

-161 DQNNPHGRKKSLNNN
+161 DQNNPRSRKKS
-176 NININMINPPES
+176 IPAYES
-188 NKNVINNILNQSM
+188 NKNIINNVLNQSI

-221 CFASDELRMKRMIF
+221 CYANDELRMKRMIF
-235 RVSRDKV
+235 RVSHDKV
-242 LCTFFDAEFPEEFTP
+242 LCTFFEAEFPEEFNP

-276 KMIKVCDVYNCPRFD
+276 KMIKVCEVYNCPRFD

-299 VMEILPDISEKILEH
+299 VMEILPDIFEKILEH
-314 KNYLFEAK
+314 KNYLLEAK

-346 KREKLIYLNLSK
+346 KREKLVFLNLAK

-368 EIWVLEKNFE
+368 EIWVLQKNFE
-378 KLKREINSR
+378 KLKHELNSKV
-387 FDDDST
+387 DDDSI
-393 ATFIDVKDYGMDRP
+393 ATFIDVKDYGMERP

-449 IMFGDA
+449 IMFGDV
-455 GHGLILLVITLYLFY
+455 GHGLILFFITLYLFN
-470 LANKKRKNFNGVI
+470 LANKNRKKQGPI
-483 NSDELPY
+483 NSDELPFI
-490 NYNLSNNNK
+490 NDK
-499 NNNNLNESNIEQNIL
+499 NNNNSREINIL
-514 DSSEDSMLKTFVQ
+514 DSPEDSMLKSFVQ

-538 AIFCGFMY
+538 GIFCGFMY
-546 NEFFAIPLNIFGT
+546 NEFFAIPLNLFGT
-559 CYTSEKNG
+559 CYTSKKNG
-567 ELILE
+567 ELILSKE
-572 KKSGEKCVYP
+572 HRINAPDKKCVYP
-582 MGLDPS
+582 VGLDPS
-588 WIGTMNEL
+588 WIGTVNEL

-616 LGIFIRGINNMNG
+616 LGIFIRGINNINA
-629 KNHTAFFFE
+629 KNHTAFYFE

-653 IAMIYYKWGTDYDNN
+653 ISMIFYKWGTDYDSN
-668 THNAPSLLSI
+668 THEAPSLLTI

-684 KFGEVDGEPLFQ
+684 KLGEIDGKPLFE
-696 SFYGFSQET
+696 SFMGFSQES
-705 INKLILF
+705 INRLILF
-712 ICVTLVPI
+712 ICVLLIPV
-720 MLFVKPIQF
+720 MLLVKPINF
-729 YLKKN
+729 YMRKVKTKGIKYRN
-734 KNKGVSFR
+734 DGVS
-742 KEEASLINNE
+742 LIKNE

-762 NNNNF
+762 IND
-767 NNNNINNDFD
+767 NNNINNDYD
-777 LDNLINNNEDNANLN
+777 INNDDNMNLN
-792 NSGDYSLSLSQESKI
+792 NSGDYSLSLSQESAIKP
-807 RANEL
+807 NEL
-812 YSDLYQ
+812 YSELY
-818 AQKKK
+818 ATQKIK
-823 YKEEAKSKF
+823 YKEEAKTKY
-832 QFVELFIGQLIE
+832 QFIELFIGQLIE

-877 EKTFIGYIQNDQVNI
+877 EKTFIGYIQNDHTNI
-892 VSSVV
+892 ASSVI
-897 GVFIYFLVFLLAT
+897 GVFIYFLVFLFAT
-910 GFILIFMDA
+910 AFILIFMDA

-936 KFYKGDGYLFQPF
+936 KFYKGDGYLFRPF
-949 SFRTIFNGEEI
+949 SFKNIFTSDEI
-960 LKEK
+960 LKE

>member
-1 MGLLKGEKIVHK
+1 MGLLKGEQIVHK

-18 SHIPKAIKIL
+18 SHIPKAVKIL
-28 EKIASLDDPI
+28 EKIASLEDPVL
-38 IEFIDITENDL
+38 EFIDINENNL
-49 EAKKSFAPSIKRC
+49 EAKKSFLPLIKRC
-62 ENMEVKLNALE
+62 ENMEVKLNDLE
-73 KFAHE
+73 KFANE
-78 FNIPIEHY
+78 FNIPTEHY

-92 KTALNKDQEKRKIK
+92 KTALSKDQVKREVK
-106 DNTYFDFAE
+106 DNTYFDFTE

-120 EYKTICDL
+120 EYKTVCDL

-137 NLMIEIQRKI
+137 NLIIEIQRKI

-161 DQNNPHGRKKSLNNN
+161 DQNNPRSRKKS
-176 NININMINPPES
+176 IPAYES
-188 NKNVINNILNQSM
+188 NKNIINNVLNQSI

-221 CFASDELRMKRMIF
+221 CYASDELRMKRMIF
-235 RVSRDKV
+235 RVSHDKV
-242 LCTFFDAEFPEEFTP
+242 LCTFFEAEFPEEFNP

-276 KMIKVCDVYNCPRFD
+276 KMIKVCEVYNCPRFD

-299 VMEILPDISEKILEH
+299 VMEILPDIFEKILEH
-314 KNYLFEAK
+314 KNYLLEAK

-346 KREKLIYLNLSK
+346 KREKLVFLNLAK

-368 EIWVLEKNFE
+368 EIWVLQKNFE
-378 KLKREINSR
+378 KLKHELNSR
-387 FDDDST
+387 VDDDSI
-393 ATFIDVKDYGMDRP
+393 ATFIDVKDYGMERP

-449 IMFGDA
+449 IMFGDV
-455 GHGLILLVITLYLFY
+455 GHGLILFFITLYLFN
-470 LANKKRKNFNGVI
+470 LANKNRKKQGPI
-483 NSDELPY
+483 NSDELPFI
-490 NYNLSNNNK
+490 NDK
-499 NNNNLNESNIEQNIL
+499 NNNNSREINIL
-514 DSSEDSMLKTFVQ
+514 DSPEDSMLKSFVQ

-538 AIFCGFMY
+538 GIFCGFMY
-546 NEFFAIPLNIFGT
+546 NEFFAIPLNLFGT
-559 CYTSEKNG
+559 CYTSKKNG
-567 ELILE
+567 ELILSKE
-572 KKSGEKCVYP
+572 HRINAPDKKCVYP
-582 MGLDPS
+582 VGLDPS
-588 WIGTMNEL
+588 WIGTVNEL

-616 LGIFIRGINNMNG
+616 LGIFIRGINNINA
-629 KNHTAFFFE
+629 KNHTAFYFE

-653 IAMIYYKWGTDYDNN
+653 ISMIFYKWGTDYDSN
-668 THNAPSLLSI
+668 THEAPSLLTI

-684 KFGEVDGEPLFQ
+684 KLGEIDGKPLFE
-696 SFYGFSQET
+696 SFMGFSQES
-705 INKLILF
+705 INRLILF
-712 ICVTLVPI
+712 ICVLLIPV
-720 MLFVKPIQF
+720 MLLVKPINF
-729 YLKKN
+729 YMRKVKTKGIKYRN
-734 KNKGVSFR
+734 DGVS
-742 KEEASLINNE
+742 LIKNE

-762 NNNNF
+762 IND
-767 NNNNINNDFD
+767 NNNINNDYD
-777 LDNLINNNEDNANLN
+777 INNDDNMNLN
-792 NSGDYSLSLSQESKI
+792 NSGDYSLSLSQESAIKP
-807 RANEL
+807 NEL
-812 YSDLYQ
+812 YSELY
-818 AQKKK
+818 ATQKIK
-823 YKEEAKSKF
+823 YKEEAKTKY
-832 QFVELFIGQLIE
+832 QFIELFIGQLIE

-877 EKTFIGYIQNDQVNI
+877 EKTFIGYIQNDHTNI
-892 VSSVV
+892 ASSVI
-897 GVFIYFLVFLLAT
+897 GVFIYFLVFLFAT
-910 GFILIFMDA
+910 AFILIFMDA

-936 KFYKGDGYLFQPF
+936 KFYKGDGYLFRPF
-949 SFRTIFNGEEI
+949 SFKNIFTSDEI
-960 LKEK
+960 LKE

>member
-1 MGLLKGEKIVHK
+1 MGLLKGEQIVHK

-18 SHIPKAIKIL
+18 SHIPKAVKIL
-28 EKIASLDDPI
+28 EKIASLEDPVL
-38 IEFIDITENDL
+38 EFIDINENNL
-49 EAKKSFAPSIKRC
+49 EAKKSFLPLIKRC
-62 ENMEVKLNALE
+62 ENMEVKLNDLE
-73 KFAHE
+73 KFANE

-92 KTALNKDQEKRKIK
+92 KTALRKDQAKREVK
-106 DNTYFDFAE
+106 DNTYFDFTE

-120 EYKTICDL
+120 EYKTVCDL

-137 NLMIEIQRKI
+137 NLIIEIQRKI

-161 DQNNPHGRKKSLNNN
+161 DQNNPRSRKKS
-176 NININMINPPES
+176 IPAYES
-188 NKNVINNILNQSM
+188 NKNIINNVLNQSI

-221 CFASDELRMKRMIF
+221 CYASDELRMKRMIF
-235 RVSRDKV
+235 RVSHDKV
-242 LCTFFDAEFPEEFTP
+242 LCTFFEAEFPEEFNP

-276 KMIKVCDVYNCPRFD
+276 KMIKVCEVYNCPRFD

-299 VMEILPDISEKILEH
+299 VMEILPDIFEKILEH
-314 KNYLFEAK
+314 KNYLLEAK

-346 KREKLIYLNLSK
+346 KREKLVFLNLAK

-368 EIWVLEKNFE
+368 EIWVLQKNFE
-378 KLKREINSR
+378 KLKHELNSR
-387 FDDDST
+387 VDDDSI
-393 ATFIDVKDYGMDRP
+393 ATFIDVKDYGMERP

-449 IMFGDA
+449 IMFGDV
-455 GHGLILLVITLYLFY
+455 GHGLILFFITLYLFN
-470 LANKKRKNFNGVI
+470 LANKNRKKQGPI
-483 NSDELPY
+483 NSDELPFI
-490 NYNLSNNNK
+490 NDK
-499 NNNNLNESNIEQNIL
+499 NNNNIREINIL
-514 DSSEDSMLKTFVQ
+514 DSPEDSMLKSFVQ

-538 AIFCGFMY
+538 GIFCGFMY
-546 NEFFAIPLNIFGT
+546 NEFFAIPLNLFGT
-559 CYTSEKNG
+559 CYTSKKNG
-567 ELILE
+567 ELILSKE
-572 KKSGEKCVYP
+572 HRINAPDKKCVYP
-582 MGLDPS
+582 VGLDPS
-588 WIGTMNEL
+588 WIGTVNEL

-616 LGIFIRGINNMNG
+616 LGIFIRGINNINA
-629 KNHTAFFFE
+629 KNHTAFYFE

-653 IAMIYYKWGTDYDNN
+653 ISMIFYKWGTDYDSN
-668 THNAPSLLSI
+668 THEAPSLLTI

-684 KFGEVDGEPLFQ
+684 KLGEIDGKPLFE
-696 SFYGFSQET
+696 SFMGFSQES
-705 INKLILF
+705 INRLILF
-712 ICVTLVPI
+712 ICVLLIPV
-720 MLFVKPIQF
+720 MLLVKPINF
-729 YLKKN
+729 YMRKVKTKGIKYRN
-734 KNKGVSFR
+734 DGVS
-742 KEEASLINNE
+742 LIKNE

-762 NNNNF
+762 IND
-767 NNNNINNDFD
+767 NNNINNDYD
-777 LDNLINNNEDNANLN
+777 INNDDNMNLN
-792 NSGDYSLSLSQESKI
+792 NSGDYSLSLSQESAIKP
-807 RANEL
+807 NEL
-812 YSDLYQ
+812 YSELY
-818 AQKKK
+818 ATQKIK
-823 YKEEAKSKF
+823 YKEEAKTKY
-832 QFVELFIGQLIE
+832 QFIELFIGQLIE

-877 EKTFIGYIQNDQVNI
+877 EKTFIGYIQNDHTNI
-892 VSSVV
+892 ASSVI
-897 GVFIYFLVFLLAT
+897 GVFIYFLVFLFAT
-910 GFILIFMDA
+910 AFILIFMDA

-936 KFYKGDGYLFQPF
+936 KFYKGDGYLFRPF
-949 SFRTIFNGEEI
+949 SFKNIFTSDEI
-960 LKEK
+960 LKE

>member
-28 EKIASLDDPI
+28 EKIASLEDPI

-62 ENMEVKLNALE
+62 ENIEIKLNELE
-73 KFAHE
+73 KFANE

-86 KEYNEF
+86 KEYKEF
-92 KTALNKDQEKRKIK
+92 KAALNKDQQKRQVK
-106 DNTYFDFAE
+106 DNSYFDFVE

-137 NLMIEIQRKI
+137 NLIIEIQRKI

-161 DQNNPHGRKKSLNNN
+161 DQNNPHGKRKSSINN
-176 NININMINPPES
+176 NIILNSKES
-188 NKNVINNILNQSM
+188 NKNIINNILNQSM

-206 DSIVRENQYEPITGL
+206 DSIVRENQYESITGL
-221 CFASDELRMKRMIF
+221 CFAKDELRMKRMIF
-235 RVSRDKV
+235 RVSHDKV
-242 LCTFFDAEFPEEFTP
+242 LCTYFDAEFPEEFKP

-291 IPENYVGH
+291 VPDNYLGNADSYAGH

-322 KTLKSYLEDYILI
+322 KSLKSYLEDYILI
-335 KKKLQL
+335 KKRLQL

-368 EIWVLEKNFE
+368 EIWVLQKNFE
-378 KLKREINSR
+378 KLQNAISSS

-393 ATFIDVKDYGMDRP
+393 ATFIDLKDYGMDRP
-407 TYIDVN
+407 TYIEVN

-449 IMFGDA
+449 IMFGDI

-470 LANKKRKNFNGVI
+470 LANKNRRNINGVI
-483 NSDELPY
+483 NSDELPL
-490 NYNLSNNNK
+490 NNL
-499 NNNNLNESNIEQNIL
+499 NNNNINIL
-514 DSSEDSMLKTFVQ
+514 DSNDDSMLKSFVQ

-546 NEFFAIPLNIFGT
+546 NEFFAIPLNLFGT

-572 KKSGEKCVYP
+572 KIKGEKCVYP
-582 MGLDPS
+582 IGLDPS
-588 WIGTMNEL
+588 WIGSNNEL
-596 TYTNSLKMKLSII
+596 TFSNSLKMKLSII

-616 LGIFIRGINNMNG
+616 LGIFIRGINNLNK
-629 KNHTAFFFE
+629 KNMFAFYFE

-653 IAMIYYKWGTDYDNN
+653 ITMIYYKWGTDYDNN
-668 THNAPSLLSI
+668 TDDAPSLLSI

-684 KFGEVDGEPLFQ
+684 KLGEIDGEPLFE
-696 SFYGFSQET
+696 SFLGFSQES
-705 INKLILF
+705 INQMILVF
-712 ICVTLVPI
+712 CILLVPV

-729 YLKKN
+729 YLRKSRT
-734 KNKGVSFR
+734 KGISYR
-742 KEEASLINNE
+742 KEEMSLIQNE
-752 NKNDDNININ
+752 NKNEDNLNINEDKED
-762 NNNNF
+762 NF
-767 NNNNINNDFD
+767 
-777 LDNLINNNEDNANLN
+777 NNEDNANLN
-792 NSGDYSLSLSQESKI
+792 NSGDYSLSLSQESAIKP
-807 RANEL
+807 NEL
-812 YSDLYQ
+812 YSQLYK
-818 AQKKK
+818 AQKLK
-823 YKEEAKSKF
+823 YKEESKTKF
-832 QFVELFIGQLIE
+832 QFIELFIGQLIE

-892 VSSVV
+892 VSSVI
-897 GVFIYFLVFLLAT
+897 GVFVYFLVFLLAT
-910 GFILIFMDA
+910 AFILIFMDA

-936 KFYKGDGYLFQPF
+936 KFYKGDGYLFEPF
-949 SFRTIFNGEEI
+949 SFKNIFNNEEI
-960 LKEK
+960 LKE